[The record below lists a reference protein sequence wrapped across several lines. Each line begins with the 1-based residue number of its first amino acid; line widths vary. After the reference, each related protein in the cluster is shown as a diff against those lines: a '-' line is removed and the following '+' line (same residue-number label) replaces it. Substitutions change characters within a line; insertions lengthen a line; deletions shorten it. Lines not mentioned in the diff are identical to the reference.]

1 MVLIQGSLN
10 FKESSHLETFI
21 HYTVQTNGYDLNSVI
36 CETSRTFRNKKR
48 DHVKEIIKLDTDN
61 KNKNI
66 RELYGGINK

>member
-1 MVLIQGSLN
+1 
-10 FKESSHLETFI
+10 
-21 HYTVQTNGYDLNSVI
+21 VQTNGYDLNSVI